1 MRGSSNNSLDGALGE
16 DTSSNNGEANNFESA
31 LSQPSAAGMAAGGA
45 STFPLNFDV
54 DSGGSFGNDGVF
66 SDGRG
71 DGNFERPPAT
81 ASSAGFDLDNMMGSP
96 SMPGSPNHAQT
107 SIAGL
112 STSPSL
118 TRHASLGSLGFSS
131 VASSTNPSAWNG
143 SRHSASGAGVPHNL
157 SLHGLNDLDSAF
169 GGVIHSEPTSPYV
182 QQSHGSAFT
191 NGAMN
196 FGLHRMNSIDGA
208 IMGGL
213 SGMNALHATEMAPAC
228 VPPALLFSPAGTANP
243 TPVGSRSA
251 SPIGQCLCTLFT
263 SPSLTDFVRRQRQG

>member
-1 MRGSSNNSLDGALGE
+1 MRGSNNSLDGALGE
-16 DTSSNNGEANNFESA
+16 DTNSNSGEANNFESP
-31 LSQPSAAGMAAGGA
+31 LTQPSVAGMPAGGA
-45 STFPLNFDV
+45 STFPLNFDA

-66 SDGRG
+66 SDRRDSG
-71 DGNFERPPAT
+71 FELPT
-81 ASSAGFDLDNMMGSP
+81 ASASSPGFDLDNMMGSP
-96 SMPGSPNHAQT
+96 SMPGSPNHVQT

-112 STSPSL
+112 STSPGL
-118 TRHASLGSLGFSS
+118 TRHASLGSLGFSN
-131 VASSTNPSAWNG
+131 VASGANPSAWSG
-143 SRHSASGAGVPHNL
+143 SRHSASGAGVL
-157 SLHGLNDLDSAF
+157 SLQGLNDLESAF

-196 FGLHRMNSIDGA
+196 FGLHRMSSIDGA

-213 SGMNALHATEMAPAC
+213 SGMNALHAAEMAPAC

-251 SPIGQCLCTLFT
+251 SPTGQRLF
-263 SPSLTDFVRRQRQG
+263 SISLVRV